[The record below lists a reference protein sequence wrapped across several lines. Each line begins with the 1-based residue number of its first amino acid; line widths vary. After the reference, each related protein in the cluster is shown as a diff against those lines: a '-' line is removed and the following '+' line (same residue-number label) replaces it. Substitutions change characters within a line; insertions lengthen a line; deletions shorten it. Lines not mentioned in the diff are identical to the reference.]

1 MAPRHPSRPPTL
13 YKRTWPPGTNRSR
26 ALSLHRSQNLVWRG
40 VACNAQELQS
50 DPSPKRDNVTRQIR
64 STRLI
69 PQMSRRRSLR
79 VHILVFLAPAVLIY
93 TLFMIYP
100 LFDSL
105 WLSLNNKA
113 PAGGSEFVGV
123 QNYQTFLSQER
134 WAKPFWNALRNN
146 GLFFVIHMLV
156 QNPI

>member
-1 MAPRHPSRPPTL
+1 
-13 YKRTWPPGTNRSR
+13 
-26 ALSLHRSQNLVWRG
+26 
-40 VACNAQELQS
+40 
-50 DPSPKRDNVTRQIR
+50 
-64 STRLI
+64 
-69 PQMSRRRSLR
+69 MSRRRSFR
-79 VHILVFLAPAVLIY
+79 IHILVFLAPAVLIY

-113 PAGGSEFVGV
+113 PVGGAEFVGV

-146 GLFFVIHMLV
+146 ALFFVIHMLV
-156 QNPI
+156 QNPIGLLLAALWEPVSGAVGFIEPLFSRLPFSPWSSLALSGN